1 MPSQTH
7 EVTSLLI
14 EWRHGD
20 AGALDRLMP
29 VVYAELRRL
38 ADRYLRRER
47 SDHSFDPTELVHEA
61 YLRLVGKTH
70 PRWRDRVHFYAVAA
84 QLMRRILV
92 DHARGHRAAKR
103 GGGVPK
109 LSLEE
114 AGEVADR
121 QAADLLAL
129 DEALT
134 ALARLDERK
143 ARIVELRF
151 FGGLTIDEAAEV
163 LEVSAATVV
172 ADTRLARAWLFSR
185 MQEGSPR
192 APSAA
197 PPPAAAPAAGRP
209 PRPPAAKT
217 VSSTG

>member
-1 MPSQTH
+1 MPSQIH

-92 DHARGHRAAKR
+92 DHARGHRAVKR

-134 ALARLDERK
+134 ALAALDERK

-151 FGGLTIDEAAEV
+151 FGGLTIAETAEV
-163 LEVSAATVV
+163 LEVSPATVIS
-172 ADTRLARAWLFSR
+172 DTRLARAWLFSR
-185 MQEGSPR
+185 MQAGSPHSS
-192 APSAA
+192 PHSS
-197 PPPAAAPAAGRP
+197 PPAGRP
-209 PRPPAAKT
+209 RRSSPVKAA
-217 VSSTG
+217 STGG